1 MIDALVDGS
10 GGVDGNAGRCTGGLP
25 LGRAR
30 RTLVVALALA
40 AAVGLAACGSD
51 REEEAYVEQPVED
64 LYNTALDDLAASEF
78 QQARLGFEEVD
89 RQHPYSVWATKAQLM
104 AAFAAYQQAD
114 YDEAIVA
121 LDRFIEL
128 HPGNRDTAYAY
139 YLKALCY
146 YEQIADVARDQRI
159 TELALSSLQ
168 DVVTRFP
175 GTNYAR
181 DAALKIDLARDH
193 LAGKEM
199 EIGRYYLRQGQYTA
213 AINRFRTVIEGYQ
226 TTSHVPEALHRLA
239 EAYSALG
246 LTAEAQ
252 QIAAVLGHNYP
263 GSVWYIDSYELIEGA
278 DIPGNEDAY
287 DGLTGIAW
295 LDDLF

>member
-1 MIDALVDGS
+1 MSEGVAGFGAGLDRCRALGM
-10 GGVDGNAGRCTGGLP
+10 
-25 LGRAR
+25 
-30 RTLVVALALA
+30 ALALA
-40 AAVGLAACGSD
+40 AGLGLSACGTD
-51 REEEAYVEQPVED
+51 GEEEEAYVEQPVED
-64 LYNTALDDLAASEF
+64 LYNTALDDLAAGEF
-78 QQARLGFEEVD
+78 QQARVGFEEVD

-139 YLKALCY
+139 YLKALSY

-175 GTNYAR
+175 GTDYAR
-181 DAALKIDLARDH
+181 DATLKIDLARDH
-193 LAGKEM
+193 LAGKQM

-213 AINRFRTVIEGYQ
+213 AINRFRAVVEDYQ
-226 TTSHVPEALHRLA
+226 TTSHVPEALHRIA
-239 EAYSALG
+239 EAYQALG
-246 LTAEAQ
+246 LTSEAQ
-252 QIAAVLGHNYP
+252 QVAAVLGYNYP
-263 GSVWYIDSYELIEGA
+263 GSVWYIDSYELVEGT
-278 DIPGNEDAY
+278 DVPGNEDAY
-287 DGLTGIAW
+287 EGLTGISW
-295 LDDLF
+295 LDDIF

>member
-1 MIDALVDGS
+1 MTDAVVDHDIGRTS
-10 GGVDGNAGRCTGGLP
+10 ARAGWK
-25 LGRAR
+25 LG
-30 RTLVVALALA
+30 LALGFG
-40 AAVGLAACGSD
+40 VMLALSGCSSSD
-51 REEEAYVEQPVED
+51 EEETYVEQPVED
-64 LYNTALDDLAASEF
+64 LYNTALDNLAAGEYV
-78 QQARLGFEEVD
+78 QARLDFEEVD

-104 AAFAAYQQAD
+104 AAFAAYQRAD

-121 LDRFIEL
+121 LDRFIDL
-128 HPGNRDTAYAY
+128 HPGNADTGYAY

-175 GTNYAR
+175 DSDYAR

-199 EIGRYYLRQGQYTA
+199 EIGRYYLRQEQYTA
-213 AINRFRTVIEGYQ
+213 AINRFRTVVEGYQ
-226 TTSHVPEALHRLA
+226 TTSHVPEALHRIA

-246 LTAEAQ
+246 LTQEAEQ
-252 QIAAVLGHNYP
+252 VAAVLGYNYP
-263 GSVWYIDSYELIEGA
+263 GSVWYIDSYELVEGT
-278 DIPGNEDAY
+278 DLPGNEDSY
-287 DGLTGIAW
+287 DGLTGISW

>member
-1 MIDALVDGS
+1 MS
-10 GGVDGNAGRCTGGLP
+10 EGVAVCGAGW
-25 LGRAR
+25 R
-30 RTLVVALALA
+30 RTLGLALALA
-40 AAVGLAACGSD
+40 AGLGLAACGTD
-51 REEEAYVEQPVED
+51 GDEEQEAYVEQPVED
-64 LYNTALDDLAASEF
+64 LYNTALDDLAAGEF
-78 QQARLGFEEVD
+78 QQARVGFEEVD

-139 YLKALCY
+139 YLKALSY

-175 GTNYAR
+175 GTDYAR
-181 DAALKIDLARDH
+181 DAELKIDLARDH
-193 LAGKEM
+193 LAGKQM

-213 AINRFRTVIEGYQ
+213 AINRFRAVVEDYQ
-226 TTSHVPEALHRLA
+226 TTSHVPEALHRIA
-239 EAYSALG
+239 EAYQALG
-246 LTAEAQ
+246 LTSEAQ
-252 QIAAVLGHNYP
+252 QVAAVLGYNYP
-263 GSVWYIDSYELIEGA
+263 GSVWYIDSYELVEGT
-278 DIPGNEDAY
+278 DVPGNEDAY
-287 DGLTGIAW
+287 EGLTGISW
-295 LDDLF
+295 LDDIF

>member
-1 MIDALVDGS
+1 MS
-10 GGVDGNAGRCTGGLP
+10 EGVAVCGAGW
-25 LGRAR
+25 R
-30 RTLVVALALA
+30 RTLGLAVALAA
-40 AAVGLAACGSD
+40 GLGVSACGTD
-51 REEEAYVEQPVED
+51 GDGEQEAYVEQPVED
-64 LYNTALDDLAASEF
+64 LYNTALDDLAAGEF
-78 QQARLGFEEVD
+78 QQARVGYEEVD

-139 YLKALCY
+139 YLKALSY

-175 GTNYAR
+175 GTDYAR

-193 LAGKEM
+193 LAGKQM

-213 AINRFRTVIEGYQ
+213 AINRFRTVVEDYQ
-226 TTSHVPEALHRLA
+226 TTSHVPEALHRIA
-239 EAYSALG
+239 EAYQALG
-246 LTAEAQ
+246 LTSEAQ
-252 QIAAVLGHNYP
+252 QVAAVLGYNYP
-263 GSVWYIDSYELIEGA
+263 GSVWYIDSYELVEGT
-278 DIPGNEDAY
+278 DVPGNEDAY
-287 DGLTGIAW
+287 EGLTGISW
-295 LDDLF
+295 LDDIF

>member
-1 MIDALVDGS
+1 MSRMWGASRSCLAGI
-10 GGVDGNAGRCTGGLP
+10 GGKLI
-25 LGRAR
+25 
-30 RTLVVALALA
+30 
-40 AAVGLAACGSD
+40 AAVAVGSLAVLAGCSSD
-51 REEEAYVEQPVED
+51 DEEAYVEQPVED
-64 LYNTALDDLAASEF
+64 LYNVALDSMGSEEYDA
-78 QQARLGFEEVD
+78 ARLAFEEVD

-104 AAFAAYQQAD
+104 AAFSSYQQGD

-146 YEQIADVARDQRI
+146 YEQIADVTRDQRI
-159 TELALSSLQ
+159 TQLALSSLQ

-175 GTNYAR
+175 DTDYAR

-199 EIGRYYLRQGQYTA
+199 EIGRYYLRGGEYTA
-213 AINRFRTVIEGYQ
+213 AINRFRSVIETYQ
-226 TTSHVPEALHRLA
+226 TTSHVPEALHRIA

-246 LTAEAQ
+246 LTNEAQ
-252 QIAAVLGHNYP
+252 QVAAVLGHNYP
-263 GSVWYIDSYELIEGA
+263 GSVWYIDSYELVEGG
-278 DIPGNEDAY
+278 DVPGNEDAY
-287 DGLTGIAW
+287 DGLTGISW
-295 LDDLF
+295 LDNLF